1 MRALLPTLAVLLLLP
16 ATAVGAPLSLPASPD
31 DRPRGMAVG
40 TDGRGAVIVQN
51 GASQALID
59 LGDGSRREL
68 GPARELDRVQ
78 RADGGVDMLVRTE
91 DPLHHPQL
99 AVRRLRPSGRLYGP
113 IILPGVD
120 ASVGA
125 IARGRDRTA
134 FVWSQ
139 GRRQRMHTLIDGV
152 IASKTY
158 TVALGAGRPTDLA
171 LGIDDRGRLTLAAM
185 TGRGLVVAAIDRRG
199 RVLRRQV
206 FSRVAGLVSIAVTP
220 AGRVGV
226 LVEDTGIEG
235 EAGECVSDGAG
246 RHVRAV
252 IRERLAKSFGA
263 PQTIESPPFGCGSGG
278 ALLRATRGEG
288 LTAIYQAGS
297 YDLPPLRVKT
307 AVAPLGRRFGRPLA
321 MLDNARA
328 DTAVVTRDGELV
340 VGLLR
345 RTAAPEVFSGALT
358 VFHAPDLYVQVEPDL
373 AFAPLLALDAAGED
387 VLAWRAG
394 GALKV
399 VR

>member
-1 MRALLPTLAVLLLLP
+1 MRLLLSILTAVLLVP
-16 ATAVGAPLSLPASPD
+16 ATAVAAPLSFPALPD

-40 TDGRGAVIVQN
+40 TDGRGAVLVQN
-51 GASQALID
+51 GDSQALID
-59 LGDGSRREL
+59 LRDGTRREL

-91 DPLHHPQL
+91 DPLRHPQL

-113 IILPGVD
+113 IIFTDVD

-134 FVWSQ
+134 FAWSQ
-139 GRRQRMHTLIDGV
+139 GRRLRLHSLIDGV

-158 TVALGAGRPTDLA
+158 TVALAAGRPTDLA
-171 LGIDDRGRLTLAAM
+171 LGIDGRGRLTLAAM
-185 TGRGLVVAAIDRRG
+185 TARGLVVAAIDRRG
-199 RVLRRQV
+199 KVLRRQV

-220 AGRVGV
+220 GGRVGV

-235 EAGECVSDGAG
+235 DAGECVADGAG

-252 IRERLAKSFGA
+252 VRESLARSFGA

-297 YDLPPLRVKT
+297 YDLPPLRVKR
-307 AVAPLGRRFGRPLA
+307 AVAPRGQRFGAPLA
-321 MLDNARA
+321 TLDDARS
-328 DTAVVTRDGELV
+328 DTAVVTKDGQLV
-340 VGLLR
+340 IGLLR
-345 RTAAPEVFSGALT
+345 KTTTPEVFSGSLA
-358 VFHAPDLYVQVEPDL
+358 VFRAPDAYVEVDPGP
-373 AFAPLLALDAAGED
+373 AFSPLLALDAAGQD
-387 VLAWRAG
+387 VLAWRTD